1 MNKNEI
7 LSSAMADE
15 QINKLVARKNEI
27 AESITEKRGVFE
39 TSDVETRDA
48 ILNEVEE
55 LEKEA
60 DAIDKEVEEVRSIK
74 DTFAKQEERM
84 GLFKNV
90 ETEKVEERAKEVS
103 KDIYDTP
110 EYREAWVNYIKTGDK
125 TEVLKRMP
133 SGQTQTGGMSTL
145 KDNVPVPTIWQS
157 YVETAWD
164 KYGKFSRLVK
174 KSYIAGYLSIPF
186 EISATG
192 AGIHEEN
199 SGALDEEKIALGL
212 IELKPAMIKKWISL
226 TDEVMAMTADDFM
239 RYIADEL
246 VYRVIL
252 FLDESIIQSGTDT
265 NGKGVVG
272 IVGNPNV
279 ESVSGNL
286 TFNIVNEAISN
297 LVTFDNLTLAINPQ
311 TFFKNFMGL
320 TDLQQRPIYQIAT
333 DNTGKP
339 QYYINGIRCEF
350 TQVLPPY
357 DDADE
362 EFPWAVVGDFSAY
375 RLNLPEGEM
384 VRTLFDP
391 YTLATEDKARMI
403 GRLYVAGNVVRQ
415 RHFATIT
422 KMANTNP
429 GV

>member
-60 DAIDKEVEEVRSIK
+60 EAIDKEVEEVRSIK

-90 ETEKVEERAKEVS
+90 ETEKVEERAKDTKV
-103 KDIYDTP
+103 DVYDTP
-110 EYREAWVNYIKTGDK
+110 EYREAWVNYVRTGEK
-125 TEVLKRMP
+125 NEVLKRAVADK
-133 SGQTQTGGMSTL
+133 GMATS
-145 KDNVPVPTIWQS
+145 NEGVPVPTIWQS

-164 KYGKFSRLVK
+164 RYGKFSRLVT

-186 EISATG
+186 EAEADPAVVHAEGSNAPTEE
-192 AGIHEEN
+192 GIE
-199 SGALDEEKIALGL
+199 LGL
-212 IELKPAMIKKWISL
+212 IELKPAMIKKWISM
-226 TDEVMAMTADDFM
+226 TDELMAMTADDFM
-239 RYIADEL
+239 RYLADEL
-246 VYRVIL
+246 VYRVVL
-252 FLDESIIQSGTDT
+252 LLDNGIINGAMDS

-272 IVGNPNV
+272 IVGNRYVEDVTANLSFNV
-279 ESVSGNL
+279 
-286 TFNIVNEAISN
+286 VNEAIAN
-297 LVTFDNLTLAINPQ
+297 LVTFEGLTLAINPK

-350 TQVLPPY
+350 TQALPAY
-357 DDADE
+357 DDAEVDAV
-362 EFPWAVVGDFSAY
+362 WAVVGDFRGY
-375 RLNLPEGEM
+375 RLNMPEGEM

-403 GRLYVAGNVVRQ
+403 GRLYVAGNVARL
-415 RHFATIT
+415 RHFATIA
-422 KMANTNP
+422 KAS
-429 GV
+429 